1 MEKVRHDN
9 TLSKLF
15 SPIKIGDVTIKNRL
29 AMAPMGF
36 FYSSLDGAVRQEFN
50 DFIITRAKGG
60 VGMITLGDAGIGF
73 TSLEITVDSAVQR
86 RMIKAAKE
94 LVKAVHDHGV
104 RIGVQLNHSGR
115 QLDSPIPGYQLI
127 APSPIPWSKR
137 SEVPRKLTIEQIE
150 KLIEK
155 YVNAAEKIK
164 EAGFDFVEVKACHGY
179 LLSSFISPHSN
190 RRNDQYGGDI
200 NGRARFSLEIIKR
213 IRQKMR
219 EDLLISCRFNG
230 SDHVREGL
238 TLEESRELSRLLVE
252 HGVDFLSVS
261 AGVHGSYPVIIPPF
275 YIPQGCYLHLAEE
288 IKHAVRVPVVTVG
301 RIKDPRMANEILE
314 SGKADIV
321 SMARALLADPDLPI
335 KAQRGAFDEI
345 RFCIGCNE
353 GCQDR
358 IAGFETTCLVNPA
371 AGREKQMAIVP
382 ANKPKRIMVIGGG
395 LAGIEVAK
403 TAALRGHKINL
414 YEENDRLGG
423 QWRLASIPPCKE
435 EFVEL
440 LHYLLLQLKKL
451 GVTLCIGKRATIKTV
466 EEENPDVVVIATGAL
481 PLKPQIPG
489 IEQQNVVTAWD
500 VLANSVHIGKQVVVI
515 GGNAL
520 GLETADYLASR
531 GKDVKVVEELEHV
544 GRDLGPTVR
553 WHLRHRLK
561 ELGVSI
567 LTSIRIVEIT
577 SGGVL
582 MANREGKS
590 IHKSFKT
597 IVLAA
602 GSVSRR
608 ELVDEVKGMAREVYV
623 IGDASNPRNAL
634 FAVRDGA
641 ELGRKI

>member
-1 MEKVRHDN
+1 MKKARYDN
-9 TLSKLF
+9 TLSRLF
-15 SPIKIGDVTIKNRL
+15 SPIKIGDVKIKNRF
-29 AMAPMGF
+29 AMAPMGL
-36 FYSSLDGAVRQEFN
+36 FYSSFDGAVRQEFN

-73 TSLEITVDSAVQR
+73 TSLEITVDSAAQR

-115 QLDSPIPGYQLI
+115 QLDSAIPGYQLI

-137 SEVPRKLTIEQIE
+137 SEVPRELTIDQIE
-150 KLIEK
+150 QLIEK
-155 YVNAAEKIK
+155 YGNAAEKIK
-164 EAGFDFVEVKACHGY
+164 EAGFDFVEVKTCHGY

-190 RRNDQYGGDI
+190 RRTDQYGGDI

-213 IRQKMR
+213 IRQKLR

-230 SDHVREGL
+230 SDHIREGL
-238 TLEESRELSRLLVE
+238 TLEESRELARLLVA

-261 AGVHGSYPVIIPPF
+261 AGVYGSYPVIIPPF
-275 YIPQGCYLHLAEE
+275 YTPQGCYLHLAEE
-288 IKHAVRVPVVTVG
+288 IKHAVCVPVVTVG

-353 GCQDR
+353 GCQDK

-371 AGREKQMAIVP
+371 AGRERQMAIVP

-395 LAGIEVAK
+395 LAGMEVAK

-414 YEENDRLGG
+414 YEENIMLGG
-423 QWRLASIPPCKE
+423 QWRLASMPPCKE

-440 LHYLLLQLKKL
+440 LNYLIVQLKKL
-451 GVTLCIGKRATIKTV
+451 GVTLCTGTRATAKTV

-481 PLKPQIPG
+481 PLKPHIPG
-489 IEQQNVVTAWD
+489 IEHENVVTAWD
-500 VLANSVHIGKQVVVI
+500 VLANRVHTGKQVVVI

-520 GLETADYLASR
+520 GLETADYLASQ
-531 GKDVKVVEELEHV
+531 GKDVKVVEELGHV

-567 LTSIRIVEIT
+567 LISTRIVEIT
-577 SGGVL
+577 SGGVV
-582 MANREGKS
+582 MADREGKS
-590 IHKSFKT
+590 IHKSFNT

-602 GSVSRR
+602 GSVSRN
-608 ELVDEVKGMAREVYV
+608 ELVDEVKGMVREVYV

-634 FAVRDGA
+634 FAIREGA